1 MKKKIKY
8 PKKKRN
14 YNEIN
19 KAYKIIDKSEEKS
32 KNKLTKKKL
41 KLNSDNDFIMNN
53 QIYLNPDSF
62 IVNNFDVKQEY
73 FIMEEKLEY
82 NLNIP
87 SNNEFKFTEKSE
99 NNYKLFFEILKH
111 LNIKKNR
118 VKEIEIER
126 DGNCYFNTF
135 YINIV
140 LIIHLK

>member
-73 FIMEEKLEY
+73 IQK
-82 NLNIP
+82 
-87 SNNEFKFTEKSE
+87 KFYTKF
-99 NNYKLFFEILKH
+99 L
-111 LNIKKNR
+111 R
-118 VKEIEIER
+118 QM
-126 DGNCYFNTF
+126 
-135 YINIV
+135 
-140 LIIHLK
+140 II